1 MPFSTPLSTAL
12 RPCPIGRRGDHRPAR
27 GQLASAA
34 GVNPQ
39 TLRYYERRGLLER
52 PDLTNG
58 GHRLY
63 PAEAITLLRVIKT
76 AQRLGFTLAEV
87 ADLLAAGTHHH
98 GRTDD
103 GLRLR
108 AEAKLSEIEQKI
120 TDLTIIRESLRQ
132 AIDAGCDDLMECA
145 GSPQCPLPFTALV
158 PLPEPGTPTTRR
170 RRG

>member
-1 MPFSTPLSTAL
+1 MTTGL
-12 RPCPIGRRGDHRPAR
+12 RA

-52 PDLTNG
+52 PDRTNG

-63 PAEAITLLRVIKT
+63 PDEAITLLRVIKT

-108 AEAKLSEIEQKI
+108 AEAELSEIEQKI

-132 AIDAGCDDLMECA
+132 AIDAGCDDLMVCA